1 MIEYEDRAEAG
12 MHLLSEL
19 ESMEFE
25 SKPLVL
31 AIPNGGLPVASEIAT
46 GLGADLDVIIVRKLQ
61 IPGNPEA
68 GFGALTSFGSV
79 ILNDILV
86 RQMALNKSDID
97 AAVEKTE
104 SQIQRR
110 RDAFGGLVGKHNPKN
125 REVVLVDDG
134 LASGYTML
142 AAIESV
148 NREDPKRVI
157 VAVPTSPGSAAG
169 RVERAADAL
178 VCPRIETRHV
188 FAVANAY
195 VNWYDVPDKEA
206 KEILQQFR

>member
-1 MIEYEDRAEAG
+1 MIEYEDRTEAG
-12 MHLLSEL
+12 MYLLSEL

-25 SKPLVL
+25 SKPLVI
-31 AIPNGGLPVASEIAT
+31 AIPNGGLPVAAEIAK

-86 RQMALNKSDID
+86 RQMALDDSDIQ
-97 AAVEKTE
+97 AAVDKTE
-104 SQIQRR
+104 SQIERR
-110 RDAFGGLVGKHNPKN
+110 RQAFGGLVGKHNPKN
-125 REVVLVDDG
+125 REVILVDDG

-148 NREDPKRVI
+148 NRENPRRII

-169 RVERAADAL
+169 RVERAADVL
-178 VCPRIETRHV
+178 VCPRVETRHV

-195 VNWYDVPDKEA
+195 RQWYDVPDKEA
-206 KEILQQFR
+206 MEILQEFR